1 MSLVA
6 TPLLAS
12 EARRAAAVDEE
23 IVRASLLVDERTE
36 TVALMRTASG
46 TTVVAPVAL
55 IVMYRV
61 SAADAGTAKAAPTT
75 KENMSIAGVKIRR

>member
-1 MSLVA
+1 MSLVE

-46 TTVVAPVAL
+46 TTVAVPVAL

-61 SAADAGTAKAAPTT
+61 SAADAGTAKAAPTA
-75 KENMSIAGVKIRR
+75 KENMSITGVKIRR

>member
-1 MSLVA
+1 MSLVT
-6 TPLLAS
+6 TPFLAS

-46 TTVVAPVAL
+46 TTVVVPVAL

-61 SAADAGTAKAAPTT
+61 SAADAGTAKAAPAT
-75 KENMSIAGVKIRR
+75 KGKMSIAGVKIRR